1 MKNPFKVMLVL
12 LAVSISFASCK
23 DDDDDTVVTPTPTP
37 TEKSIY
43 EKLGGTEMVEDPN
56 NAGVMIEKGKL
67 TLRSVVDSTIFVI
80 AGDTLLQPYFTT
92 LLGEVGQGDLSGF
105 TALSMSLTNF
115 FSAATGSKTITY
127 NGRNMTDAHDPAK
140 YSRMA
145 QKADDAAMDA
155 FIADVVTGAGQN
167 GVPPTDPIIGEI
179 GALLET
185 LRPQVV
191 QR

>member
-1 MKNPFKVMLVL
+1 MRSPFKLMMIL
-12 LAVSISFASCK
+12 LAVSISFTSCK
-23 DDDDDTVVTPTPTP
+23 DDDDDQVVTPTPTP

-43 EKLGGTEMVEDPN
+43 EKLGGTEMVQDTTN
-56 NAGVMIEKGKL
+56 GGMIEKGKL

-80 AGDTLLQPYFTT
+80 AGDTLLAPYFTT
-92 LLGEVGQGDLSGF
+92 LLGEVGQGDKTGF

-127 NGRNMTDAHDPAK
+127 SGRNMTDAHDPAK

-145 QKADDAAMDA
+145 KKADDAAMDA
-155 FIADVVTGAGQN
+155 FIGDVVKGAGQN
-167 GVPPTDPIIGEI
+167 GVPATDPIIGEI